1 MSIFYVIVLSVVS
14 FAVLFLLSKLIG
26 NRQMSELNMFDY
38 INGITIGS
46 IAAEMATDIEH
57 FEKPLVAMIAY
68 GILSWLFSIMT
79 NKSVAVRR
87 FLAGKSVILMN
98 NGKIY
103 RENLKMAKLDIN
115 DMLTQLRVSGYF
127 NPDDIKTAVL
137 ESNGKISVLPKA
149 SARPA
154 TNSDIKNPVSE
165 DSICINVIM
174 EDWKTK
180 IVCGLNSDYNKVIAA
195 TEYEKNENLKK
206 AGLDKN
212 WIQKQLAG
220 LGIGKTSDVY
230 LGFVN
235 PDGNLSAYKF
245 ENALDKNDVFQ

>member
-1 MSIFYVIVLSVVS
+1 MSIIYVIVLSAVS

-26 NRQMSELNMFDY
+26 NRQMSEMNMFDY
-38 INGITIGS
+38 VNGITIGS
-46 IAAEMATDIEH
+46 IAAEMATDIEN
-57 FEKPLVAMIAY
+57 FEKPLVAMVAY
-68 GILSWLFSIMT
+68 GALSWLFSIMT

-103 RENLKMAKLDIN
+103 RENLKTAKLDIN

-127 NPDDIKTAVL
+127 NPDDVKTAVL

-154 TNSDIKNPVSE
+154 TNSDINNSVSE
-165 DSICINVIM
+165 DCVCINVILDGCIM
-174 EDWKTK
+174 K
-180 IVCGLNSDYNKVIAA
+180 
-195 TEYEKNENLKK
+195 ENLSK
-206 AGLDKN
+206 AGLDENWLKN
-212 WIQKQLAG
+212 QLSG
-220 LGIGKTSDVY
+220 LGIGKPSDVY

-245 ENALDKNDVFQ
+245 EDSSDKNDIFQ

>member
-79 NKSVAVRR
+79 NKSVAARR

-174 EDWKTK
+174 DGC
-180 IVCGLNSDYNKVIAA
+180 VM
-195 TEYEKNENLKK
+195 NENLKK